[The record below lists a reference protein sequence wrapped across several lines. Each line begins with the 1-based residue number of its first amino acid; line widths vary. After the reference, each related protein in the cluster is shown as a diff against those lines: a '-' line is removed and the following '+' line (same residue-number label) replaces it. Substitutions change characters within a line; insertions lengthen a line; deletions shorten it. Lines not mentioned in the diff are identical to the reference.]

1 MRGAAIVPGMTSA
14 SPTALAPNAVG
25 RPRGRPR
32 KTAEERDDGNRRLAL
47 LATAAHLFRQQG
59 FDATSTRDIAAAAG
73 MQSGSPFY
81 HFENKQA
88 LLAAVM
94 KEGMHSALLRQTA
107 ALAKLNVEE
116 TPGARLAALVRNH
129 LEVLLG
135 PDSDFIPVMLYEW
148 RRLAPEQVGEVTA
161 LKDAYEAAWVPVLSA
176 LHASG
181 QLAGDP
187 VLARLMIFGALNWA
201 VQWYRPPPAR
211 ASRGQRRATLDDLT
225 TTALRLFLKDPA

>member
-1 MRGAAIVPGMTSA
+1 MTPA
-14 SPTALAPNAVG
+14 SPTPPEPIAAVA

-32 KTAEERDDGNRRLAL
+32 KTAEERDDGNRRQAL
-47 LATAAHLFRQQG
+47 LAAAAQLFRQQG

-73 MQSGSPFY
+73 MRSGSPFY

-94 KEGMHSALLRQTA
+94 REGMRSALERQA
-107 ALAKLNVEE
+107 AAVSALPAPA
-116 TPGARLAALVRNH
+116 TPRERLAALVRNQ

-148 RRLAPEQVGEVTA
+148 RRLVPAQIGEITA
-161 LKDAYEAAWVPVLSA
+161 LKNGYEAAWVPVLAA
-176 LHASG
+176 LHTSG

-201 VQWYRPPPAR
+201 VQWYRPPTAR
-211 ASRGQRRATLDDLT
+211 ADRSQRRATLDDLT
-225 TTALRLFLKDPA
+225 TTALHLFLKDAA

>member
-1 MRGAAIVPGMTSA
+1 MALLSSPAMTLA
-14 SPTALAPNAVG
+14 SPDEPEPTPVAN

-47 LATAAHLFRQQG
+47 LATAARLFRLQG

-73 MQSGSPFY
+73 MRSGSPFY

-94 KEGMHSALLRQTA
+94 REGMRSALERQTA
-107 ALAKLNVEE
+107 ATAALPAPA
-116 TPGARLAALVRNH
+116 TPRERLAALVRNH

-135 PDSDFIPVMLYEW
+135 ADSDFIPVMLFEW
-148 RRLAPEQVGEVTA
+148 RRLDPDQIGEITA
-161 LKDAYEAAWVPVLSA
+161 LKEAYEAAWVPVFAA
-176 LHASG
+176 LHARG
-181 QLAGDP
+181 QLTGDP
-187 VLARLMIFGALNWA
+187 VLARLMIFGALNWS

-211 ASRGQRRATLDDLT
+211 GGRGRRRATLDDLT
-225 TTALRLFLKDPA
+225 TTALQLFLKDPA

>member
-1 MRGAAIVPGMTSA
+1 MTSA
-14 SPTALAPNAVG
+14 SPVDEMPPAGAA

-47 LATAAHLFRQQG
+47 LAAAAHLFRQQG

-73 MQSGSPFY
+73 MRSGSPFY

-94 KEGMHSALLRQTA
+94 REGMRSALARQTKATA
-107 ALAKLNVEE
+107 ALPAQA
-116 TPGARLAALVRNH
+116 TPRERLAALVRNH
-129 LEVLLG
+129 FEVLLG

-161 LKDAYEAAWVPVLSA
+161 LKDTYEAAWVPVLSA
-176 LHASG
+176 LHTSG

-187 VLARLMIFGALNWA
+187 VLARLMIFGALNWT
-201 VQWYRPPPAR
+201 VQWYRPPPSR
-211 ASRGQRRATLDDLT
+211 ASRGRRRATLDDLT
-225 TTALRLFLKDPA
+225 TTALHLFLKDTE

>member
-1 MRGAAIVPGMTSA
+1 MTSA
-14 SPTALAPNAVG
+14 SPVDEMLPVAAV

-47 LATAAHLFRQQG
+47 LATAARLFRQQG
-59 FDATSTRDIAAAAG
+59 FDATSTRDIASATG
-73 MQSGSPFY
+73 MRSGSPFY

-94 KEGMHSALLRQTA
+94 REGMRSALARQTA
-107 ALAKLNVEE
+107 AITLLPAQA
-116 TPGARLAALVRNH
+116 TPRERLSALVRNH
-129 LEVLLG
+129 FEVLLG

-148 RRLAPEQVGEVTA
+148 RRLAPEQIGEVTA
-161 LKDAYEAAWVPVLSA
+161 LKDAYEAAWVPVLSS

-201 VQWYRPPPAR
+201 VQWYQPPPAR
-211 ASRGQRRATLDDLT
+211 AGRGRHRATLDDLT
-225 TTALRLFLKDPA
+225 TTALRLFLKDPE

>member
-1 MRGAAIVPGMTSA
+1 MTLA
-14 SPTALAPNAVG
+14 SSPEPAPTPLAN

-32 KTAEERDDGNRRLAL
+32 KSVEERDDGNRRQAL
-47 LATAAHLFRQQG
+47 LAAAAHLFRQQG
-59 FDATSTRDIAAAAG
+59 FDATSTRDIATAAG
-73 MQSGSPFY
+73 MRSGSPFY

-94 KEGMHSALLRQTA
+94 QEGMRSALARQTA
-107 ALAKLNVEE
+107 ATE
-116 TPGARLAALVRNH
+116 TLPAQAAARERLGVLVRNH
-129 LEVLLG
+129 FEVLLG

-148 RRLAPEQVGEVTA
+148 RRLDPDQVGEVTA
-161 LKDAYEAAWVPVLSA
+161 LKDAYEAAWVPVLNS

-201 VQWYRPPPAR
+201 VQWYRPPPPR
-211 ASRGQRRATLDDLT
+211 ASRAKSPANNRATLDDLT
-225 TTALRLFLKDPA
+225 TTALQLFLKEPS

>member
-1 MRGAAIVPGMTSA
+1 VA
-14 SPTALAPNAVG
+14 

-47 LATAAHLFRQQG
+47 LSTAAHLFRQHG

-73 MQSGSPFY
+73 MQPGSPFY

-107 ALAKLNVEE
+107 ALAKLDGAA
-116 TPGARLAALVRNH
+116 TPSAQLAALMRNH
-129 LEVLLG
+129 FEVLLG

-187 VLARLMIFGALNWA
+187 ALARLMIFGALNWA
-201 VQWYRPPPAR
+201 VQWYQPPPAR
-211 ASRGQRRATLDDLT
+211 AGRGRRRATLDDLT